1 MAEAIEID
9 FFAPFSYSIFKL
21 DTSVRLVQDRMK
33 ANLTEIGETTLA
45 NKVQVFKVIAWTLP
59 KKGAS
64 ISSDRS
70 SVARSCHHGCRSVT
84 KNCYQWSQRAIQ
96 TMISIRIVPE
106 RTSYY

>member
-45 NKVQVFKVIAWTLP
+45 NKVQVFKVIA
-59 KKGAS
+59 
-64 ISSDRS
+64 
-70 SVARSCHHGCRSVT
+70 
-84 KNCYQWSQRAIQ
+84 
-96 TMISIRIVPE
+96 
-106 RTSYY
+106 